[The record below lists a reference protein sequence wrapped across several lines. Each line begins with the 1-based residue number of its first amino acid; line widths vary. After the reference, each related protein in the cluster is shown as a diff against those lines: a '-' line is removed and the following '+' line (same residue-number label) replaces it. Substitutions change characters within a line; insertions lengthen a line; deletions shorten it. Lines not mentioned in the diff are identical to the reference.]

1 MNLLSIENL
10 AKSYGERVLF
20 ADVTFGIDEG
30 DKIGLIGV
38 NGTGK
43 STFLKVIAGLEETD
57 VGQVTKGNSVTIEY
71 LPQNPEFDDAA
82 PVLAQVFH
90 S

>member
-10 AKSYGERVLF
+10 AKNYGDRVLF
-20 ADVTFGIDEG
+20 EKASFGVDEG

-43 STFLKVIAGLEETD
+43 STFLKVVAGVEPPD
-57 VGQVTKGNSVTIEY
+57 AVG
-71 LPQNPEFDDAA
+71 
-82 PVLAQVFH
+82 
-90 S
+90 